1 MEEFAISRMSMSVWQ
16 KSSTTKRQTDTNKRN
31 NKSQMKELL
40 QSLCITLAALGSLQ
54 SANSEYLDM
63 DGWTADKHWA
73 VGDINCTH
81 GLREFNRHTQKQ
93 VYTVGVHA
101 PAGIDKAWNEF
112 NMTFETYLTEVVGKR
127 FDPPIEFQMKPS
139 EWPLLDWID
148 NAEDVDFMYS
158 DTGLYSC
165 IGTEIGSQPLAT
177 TISSLESRGNHYE
190 LDMYGGTILALASN
204 NAVNTIE
211 DLKDKVIAGQAF
223 SVFAAGQ
230 SQFYVMHKAGL
241 DYIMDPKQ
249 VIFTGNH
256 DETVQGVLSGKWD
269 VGFVPSG
276 RAERTVDE
284 ATGEYIDSNLFKVIE
299 PKIAIMNNGD
309 LFPFLHST
317 PVFPE
322 WPLFAKE
329 EVDGIVSEEVAI
341 AMMEFGAHKRVGTL
355 MHQCME
361 DAETAEE
368 LELCNTM
375 PPVYFDPAA
384 RCDTTRELAELA
396 YQAGTSGHHSGMR
409 PAKSHFQVRTMQ
421 QDAGFIIRD
430 DINSEWRCERASKT
444 YDGITC
450 PEGHYKIAEHQFD
463 THCDNKGLPCPEGAT
478 CYCRPCVEA
487 YEVDVFPWDTEID
500 GVVTEDRD
508 RCDKMSLCAEAEQN
522 EEIRIHAYDNLQR
535 SNATVTA
542 LVHLGQES
550 RYLEVIHNAGG
561 FNQYEFLFLHRK
573 RGVAILEV
581 FFDGVQIPESP
592 FRIQVTEKKCAI
604 RGMVAS
610 EDGVCECSSSAIDIF
625 GECVSEGVFAGVVSG
640 ICVMIGF
647 VVALFYIAYKKKKND
662 EVWHVNVEELHFN
675 HPVEIVGQGAFGVV
689 LLAEYRGTK
698 VAIKRVLAKKDK
710 STRSGSVASIGSV
723 GARSV
728 SEDGEHED
736 VETGET
742 PGTTSGA
749 GGTAS
754 GTTSGFGDLDFLG
767 GFSFNGRKR
776 GRLNRLFGRGYK
788 DYSAKLNLSIL
799 GSVSAKGS
807 TSQGIATWLFP
818 SCNETARRHEEFKEE
833 MRLLSRLRH
842 PCITTVMGAVM
853 NGIEPMMVM
862 EYMENG
868 SLYDLLRNESF
879 FMGGEIILQVVRDIA
894 QGLLFLH
901 SSKPAILHG
910 DLKAKNILID
920 SRFRAKVC
928 DFGLAVKGKNDLSG
942 TLYWLAPEYLR
953 RRSEYN
959 ATCDIYSVGMILYEI
974 YSRKTPYE
982 GEQLRKVLR
991 KVCDPRIN
999 YRPALPGTCPKRMTE
1014 VMTRCWSSD
1023 ASYRHQAKDLDMIFG
1038 EMTSRDADPL
1048 LEESNTRV
1056 RTEVATGDMLY
1067 KVFPKKVADKL
1078 RHGEKVEPENHD
1090 NVTIFFSDIVRF
1102 TDISRALSPVKVCN
1116 MLDRLYL
1123 AFDELSTKHGVFKVE
1138 TIGDAWMGVTNLE
1151 GNQEGSHAK
1160 RVAEFAID
1168 AVEAAGKVLIDADD
1182 PSAGH
1187 VHIRVGLHSGPVV
1200 SNVIGSLNP
1209 RYGLFGDTVNTA
1221 SRMESLSVSGR
1232 IQCSDAAA
1240 NFLKEQAPAMPLLR
1254 RGKVAVK
1261 GKGNM
1266 VTYWV
1271 GNSSDPSKALQ
1282 ANGIG
1287 SFDDPRPVVNFQEKP
1302 QILTSPSPIFRHPI
1316 TPQRHDH
1323 IAVDDPSRR
1332 TTMAGAPR
1340 YEKEQSQ
1347 PHSVDKPTEAD
1358 KRVISFQRSLSQ

>member
-1 MEEFAISRMSMSVWQ
+1 
-16 KSSTTKRQTDTNKRN
+16 
-31 NKSQMKELL
+31 MKELL
-40 QSLCITLAALGSLQ
+40 PSLYMVLIALCSLQ
-54 SANSEYLDM
+54 RASSEYLDM
-63 DGWTADKHWA
+63 EGWTADKHWA

-81 GLREFNRHTQKQ
+81 GLLEFNKHTQKR

-165 IGTEIGSQPLAT
+165 IGTEIGAQPLAT
-177 TISSLESRGNHYE
+177 TIASLESRGREYE
-190 LDMYGGTILALASN
+190 LDSYGGTILALASN
-204 NAVNTIE
+204 TAVSTIE

-256 DETVQGVLSGKWD
+256 DETVNGVLSGKWD

-276 RAERTVDE
+276 RAELTVDE
-284 ATGEYIDSNLFKVIE
+284 ETGKYIDSSLFKVIE

-322 WPLFAKE
+322 WPLFAKK
-329 EVDGIVSEEVAI
+329 EVDSIVSEKVAI
-341 AMMEFGAHKRVGTL
+341 AMMEFRAHKNVGTAI
-355 MHQCME
+355 HQCMT
-361 DAETAEE
+361 DAETPAE

-396 YQAGTSGHHSGMR
+396 YQAGTAGHHSGMR

-421 QDAGFIIRD
+421 QDAGFIIREDLND
-430 DINSEWRCERASKT
+430 DWHCERASRT
-444 YDGITC
+444 YHGVTC
-450 PEGHYKIAEHQFD
+450 PEGHYKIAEDQFD
-463 THCDNKGLPCPEGAT
+463 SHCDKKGLPCPEGAT

-487 YEVDVFPWDTEID
+487 YEVDVFPWDISVD
-500 GVVTEDRD
+500 GAVTEDHE
-508 RCDKMSLCAEAEQN
+508 RCEKMSLCGEGEQN
-522 EEIRIHAYDNLQR
+522 EDVVFHAYDNLER
-535 SNATVTA
+535 TNATVTA

-550 RYLEVIHNAGG
+550 RYLEVRHNAGG
-561 FNQYEFLFLHRK
+561 FNQYEFTFSHRN

-592 FRIQVTEKKCAI
+592 FRIQVFDKECPI

-610 EDGVCECSSSAIDIF
+610 DDGVCECSSSAIDIF
-625 GECVSEGVFAGVVSG
+625 GECVSEGVFAGIVSG

-662 EVWHVNVEELHFN
+662 EVWHVSVEELHFS

-689 LLAEYRGTK
+689 LLAEFRGTK
-698 VAIKRVLAKKDK
+698 VAIKRVLPQKDK
-710 STRSGSVASIGSV
+710 TKRSGSVASMGSIGAPV
-723 GARSV
+723 V
-728 SEDGEHED
+728 SEEDEHED
-736 VETGET
+736 IETGEAA
-742 PGTTSGA
+742 GTT
-749 GGTAS
+749 S
-754 GTTSGFGDLDFLG
+754 GTTSGFGGLDFLG
-767 GFSFNGRKR
+767 GFSFNGRKKGR
-776 GRLNRLFGRGYK
+776 ISRWLGGRLK
-788 DYSAKLNLSIL
+788 DDTSKYNLSIL
-799 GSVSAKGS
+799 GSFSAKS
-807 TSQGIATWLFP
+807 SISQGLATWLFP
-818 SCNETARRHEEFKEE
+818 SCNETARRHEQFKEE

-894 QGLLFLH
+894 QGLRFLH

-928 DFGLAVKGKNDLSG
+928 DFGLATKGRNDLSG

-959 ATCDIYSVGMILYEI
+959 ETCDIYSVGMILYEI

-982 GEQLRKVLR
+982 GEPLRKVLR

-999 YRPALPGTCPKRMTE
+999 YRPAVPGTCPKRMSE

-1038 EMTSRDADPL
+1038 EMSSREADPL
-1048 LEESNTRV
+1048 LEEANTRV

-1102 TDISRALSPVKVCN
+1102 TDISRALSAVKVCN
-1116 MLDRLYL
+1116 MLDRLYM

-1160 RVAEFAID
+1160 RIAEFAID
-1168 AVEAAGKVLIDADD
+1168 AVQAAGNVLIDEDE
-1182 PSAGH
+1182 PSAGYI
-1187 VHIRVGLHSGPVV
+1187 HIRVGFHSGPVV

-1240 NFLKEQAPAMPLLR
+1240 KLLKEQAPGLPLFK

-1261 GKGNM
+1261 GKGSM
-1266 VTYWV
+1266 VTHWV
-1271 GNSSDPSKALQ
+1271 GKGENAPVVA
-1282 ANGIG
+1282 GH
-1287 SFDDPRPVVNFQEKP
+1287 FDEPRPLVNFDEKP
-1302 QILTSPSPIFRHPI
+1302 QIMTSPPPNASKVFRSPAVVTSKH
-1316 TPQRHDH
+1316 HDE
-1323 IAVDDPSRR
+1323 IAMNHPSRH
-1332 TTMAGAPR
+1332 TTMTGATKYTREIPTAL
-1340 YEKEQSQ
+1340 KV
-1347 PHSVDKPTEAD
+1347 HKPTEVQKSPIVQA
-1358 KRVISFQRSLSQ
+1358 RPAITFQRSLSQ

>member
-1 MEEFAISRMSMSVWQ
+1 MREVLS
-16 KSSTTKRQTDTNKRN
+16 
-31 NKSQMKELL
+31 
-40 QSLCITLAALGSLQ
+40 SLCMALAALCFIPRS
-54 SANSEYLDM
+54 NSEYLDM
-63 DGWTADKHWA
+63 EGWTANKHWA

-81 GLREFNRHTQKQ
+81 GLREFNKHTQKR

-127 FDPPIEFQMKPS
+127 FDPPIEFKMKPS

-177 TISSLESRGNHYE
+177 TIASLESRGNEYE
-190 LDMYGGTILALASN
+190 LDSYGGTILALASN

-361 DAETAEE
+361 DAETAKE

-430 DINSEWRCERASKT
+430 DINSGWHCERASKT
-444 YDGITC
+444 YDGITS
-450 PEGHYKIAEHQFD
+450 I
-463 THCDNKGLPCPEGAT
+463 
-478 CYCRPCVEA
+478 R
-487 YEVDVFPWDTEID
+487 VDVFPWDVSVD
-500 GVVTEDRD
+500 GAVPKDHD
-508 RCDKMSLCAEAEQN
+508 RCGKMSLCGEGEQN
-522 EEIRIHAYDNLQR
+522 EDVVFHAYDNLER
-535 SNATVTA
+535 TNVTVTA

-561 FNQYEFLFLHRK
+561 FNEYEFIFSYRK

-592 FRIQVTEKKCAI
+592 FRIQVSEMKCPI
-604 RGMVAS
+604 RGMVAVSGLLPMFSIDIARTLMFPVASQS

-625 GECVSEGVFAGVVSG
+625 GECVSEGVFAGIVSG
-640 ICVMIGF
+640 ICALIGF
-647 VVALFYIAYKKKKND
+647 IVALFYIAYKKKKND

-894 QGLLFLH
+894 QGLRFLH
-901 SSKPAILHG
+901 SSRPAILHG

-982 GEQLRKVLR
+982 GEPLRKVLR

-999 YRPALPGTCPKRMTE
+999 YRPAVPGTCPKRMAE
-1014 VMTRCWSSD
+1014 IMTRCWSSD
-1023 ASYRHQAKDLDMIFG
+1023 ASYRHPAKDLDMIFG

-1048 LEESNTRV
+1048 LEETNTRV

-1067 KVFPKKVADKL
+1067 KVFPKKVADQL

-1102 TDISRALSPVKVCN
+1102 TDISRALSPVKVCK

-1123 AFDELSTKHGVFKVE
+1123 AFDNLSTKHGVFKVE

-1151 GNQEGSHAK
+1151 GNQANSHAK

-1168 AVEAAGKVLIDADD
+1168 AVKAAGKVLIDEDD
-1182 PSAGH
+1182 ASAGH
-1187 VHIRVGLHSGPVV
+1187 IHIRVGFHSGPVV

-1209 RYGLFGDTVNTA
+1209 RYGLFGDSVNTS

-1232 IQCSDAAA
+1232 IHCSEASAKL
-1240 NFLKEQAPAMPLLR
+1240 LKEQAPDLPLKK

-1271 GNSSDPSKALQ
+1271 GNSSDPPKTSGQHAPG
-1282 ANGIG
+1282 A
-1287 SFDDPRPVVNFQEKP
+1287 FDDSRPVVNFNEKL
-1302 QILTSPSPIFRHPI
+1302 QILTSPAPMAKFSILRNAI
-1316 TPQRHDH
+1316 TPPTRYR
-1323 IAVDDPSRR
+1323 IAINDASRR
-1332 TTMAGAPR
+1332 TTMAGATKYSRDLAPPV
-1340 YEKEQSQ
+1340 YEQK
-1347 PHSVDKPTEAD
+1347 EAD
-1358 KRVISFQRSLSQ
+1358 SPVRGEMRAIAYKRSLSQ